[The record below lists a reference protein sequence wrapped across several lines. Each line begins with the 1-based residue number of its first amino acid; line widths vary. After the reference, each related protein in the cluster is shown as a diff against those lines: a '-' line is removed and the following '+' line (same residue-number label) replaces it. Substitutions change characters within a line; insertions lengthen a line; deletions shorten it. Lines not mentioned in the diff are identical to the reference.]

1 MQKLEKVVLVR
12 FTWEQIETTMRLL
25 QSNWKHYQIKKS
37 KPRLSQEYE
46 YYQQQGSNE
55 AIPALFMYEKFNEKN
70 ALVMELLGPNL
81 FDLYKK
87 CGRKFSLSTV
97 KEIAIQVIDRLEYIH
112 SKYLI
117 HCDIKPENILMGCT
131 SSIKENILHLV
142 DFGLSKKYV
151 TSESG
156 KHIPFK
162 KKKGAGSGTMR
173 YMSINTHLGHI
184 QSRRDD
190 LESLGYVL
198 VYFMKGRLPW
208 QGLNC
213 KTSREHKQKVCD
225 IKTSTSIEKLC
236 EACPKE
242 FQSIMHNYFNH
253 VKNLDFDEKPDYFLV
268 KNLFAHCV
276 DENFKFDWQQ
286 SKQR

>member
-1 MQKLEKVVLVR
+1 MCHLVANLLLFFVSFLHRNNNETVAIKLETL
-12 FTWEQIETTMRLL
+12 
-25 QSNWKHYQIKKS
+25 SDKKS

-46 YYQQQGSNE
+46 YYQQLGSHE
-55 AIPALFMYEKFNEKN
+55 GIPAIFMYEKFNEKN

-87 CGRKFSLSTV
+87 CGRKFSLPTV

-131 SSIKENILHLV
+131 SSNKENILHLV

-173 YMSINTHLGHI
+173 YMSINTHLG
-184 QSRRDD
+184 
-190 LESLGYVL
+190 
-198 VYFMKGRLPW
+198 K
-208 QGLNC
+208 
-213 KTSREHKQKVCD
+213 
-225 IKTSTSIEKLC
+225 
-236 EACPKE
+236 
-242 FQSIMHNYFNH
+242 
-253 VKNLDFDEKPDYFLV
+253 
-268 KNLFAHCV
+268 
-276 DENFKFDWQQ
+276 
-286 SKQR
+286 SK